1 MQTTRF
7 LITGVGGQGTILA
20 SDVLAEVGLRLGYD
34 AKKSDILGLAVRGGS
49 VVSHII
55 WGGKVRAPMID
66 EGSADYYIS
75 FEWLEGLRRM
85 AYTNP
90 DTVILANDWRI
101 DPVAVSSG
109 QAEYPAVEGIR
120 NTMRERCAALHVLP
134 ATPMAV
140 DMGNARV
147 FNSIIMGKLSLLVGG
162 DGDVWRSAVADRR
175 PQGTRPERQGLRR
188 RAFLRA
194 VGHPPA
200 RPAPIISGGPYGQ
213 DRRLPPP
220 LRAVS
225 PSFCEASHV

>member
-55 WGGKVRAPMID
+55 WSGKVRAPMID

-109 QAEYPAVEGIR
+109 QAEYPPWRASGTPCG
-120 NTMRERCAALHVLP
+120 NAAP
-134 ATPMAV
+134 RSTSSPPPPWPWIWATPVYSTASSWASCPCSWA
-140 DMGNARV
+140 GTGTSGAPP
-147 FNSIIMGKLSLLVGG
+147 
-162 DGDVWRSAVADRR
+162 WRTPS
-175 PQGTRPERQGLRR
+175 
-188 RAFLRA
+188 
-194 VGHPPA
+194 PPRYA
-200 RPAPIISGGPYGQ
+200 T
-213 DRRLPPP
+213 
-220 LRAVS
+220 
-225 PSFCEASHV
+225 

>member
-1 MQTTRF
+1 M
-7 LITGVGGQGTILA
+7 
-20 SDVLAEVGLRLGYD
+20 LAEVGLRLGYD

-162 DGDVWRSAVADRR
+162 DADVWRSAVADTVAPKVRD
-175 PQGTRPERQGLRR
+175 LNV
-188 RAFLRA
+188 RAFDAGR
-194 VGHPPA
+194 
-200 RPAPIISGGPYGQ
+200 
-213 DRRLPPP
+213 
-220 LRAVS
+220 
-225 PSFCEASHV
+225 SFGL

>member
-134 ATPMAV
+134 ATPWPWIWATPV
-140 DMGNARV
+140 YSTASSWASCPCSWAGTGTSGAPP
-147 FNSIIMGKLSLLVGG
+147 
-162 DGDVWRSAVADRR
+162 WRTPS
-175 PQGTRPERQGLRR
+175 
-188 RAFLRA
+188 
-194 VGHPPA
+194 PPRYA
-200 RPAPIISGGPYGQ
+200 T
-213 DRRLPPP
+213 
-220 LRAVS
+220 
-225 PSFCEASHV
+225 

>member
-34 AKKSDILGLAVRGGS
+34 AKK
-49 VVSHII
+49 
-55 WGGKVRAPMID
+55 
-66 EGSADYYIS
+66 
-75 FEWLEGLRRM
+75 WLEGLRRM

-90 DTVILANDWRI
+90 DTMILANDWRI

-162 DGDVWRSAVADRR
+162 DGDVWRSAVADTVAPKVRD
-175 PQGTRPERQGLRR
+175 LNV
-188 RAFLRA
+188 RAFDAGR
-194 VGHPPA
+194 
-200 RPAPIISGGPYGQ
+200 
-213 DRRLPPP
+213 
-220 LRAVS
+220 
-225 PSFCEASHV
+225 SFGL

>member
-147 FNSIIMGKLSLLVGG
+147 FNSIIMGKLSLLVGRG
-162 DGDVWRSAVADRR
+162 PGTSGAPPWRTPS
-175 PQGTRPERQGLRR
+175 
-188 RAFLRA
+188 
-194 VGHPPA
+194 PPRYA
-200 RPAPIISGGPYGQ
+200 T
-213 DRRLPPP
+213 
-220 LRAVS
+220 
-225 PSFCEASHV
+225 

>member
-109 QAEYPAVEGIR
+109 QAEYPAVEGTLRRAPRPPRHPHGRGYGQRPCIQQHHHGQAVPAR
-120 NTMRERCAALHVLP
+120 GRGRGRLAL
-134 ATPMAV
+134 
-140 DMGNARV
+140 RR
-147 FNSIIMGKLSLLVGG
+147 GG
-162 DGDVWRSAVADRR
+162 HRR

-200 RPAPIISGGPYGQ
+200 RPAPIIPGGPYGQ
-213 DRRLPPP
+213 APGRLPPP

>member
-55 WGGKVRAPMID
+55 WGDKVRAPMID

-109 QAEYPAVEGIR
+109 QAEYPAPMTMGPEPNTRTFFTSVYLGI
-120 NTMRERCAALHVLP
+120 TGHLP
-134 ATPMAV
+134 DPW
-140 DMGNARV
+140 
-147 FNSIIMGKLSLLVGG
+147 I
-162 DGDVWRSAVADRR
+162 
-175 PQGTRPERQGLRR
+175 Q
-188 RAFLRA
+188 
-194 VGHPPA
+194 
-200 RPAPIISGGPYGQ
+200 
-213 DRRLPPP
+213 
-220 LRAVS
+220 
-225 PSFCEASHV
+225 

>member
-49 VVSHII
+49 VVSHI
-55 WGGKVRAPMID
+55 
-66 EGSADYYIS
+66 
-75 FEWLEGLRRM
+75 
-85 AYTNP
+85 P

-109 QAEYPAVEGIR
+109 QAEYPAVEDIR

-162 DGDVWRSAVADRR
+162 DGDVWRSAVADTVAPKVRD
-175 PQGTRPERQGLRR
+175 LNV
-188 RAFLRA
+188 RAFDAGR
-194 VGHPPA
+194 
-200 RPAPIISGGPYGQ
+200 
-213 DRRLPPP
+213 
-220 LRAVS
+220 
-225 PSFCEASHV
+225 SFGL

>member
-1 MQTTRF
+1 M
-7 LITGVGGQGTILA
+7 
-20 SDVLAEVGLRLGYD
+20 
-34 AKKSDILGLAVRGGS
+34 
-49 VVSHII
+49 VSHII
-55 WGGKVRAPMID
+55 WSDKVRAPMID

-162 DGDVWRSAVADRR
+162 DRDVLALRRGGHRR
-175 PQGTRPERQGLRR
+175 PQGTRLNVGLRR

-200 RPAPIISGGPYGQ
+200 RPAPIIPGGPYGQ

>member
-55 WGGKVRAPMID
+55 WSDKVRAPMID

-134 ATPMAV
+134 A
-140 DMGNARV
+140 
-147 FNSIIMGKLSLLVGG
+147 IIMGKLSLLVGG
-162 DGDVWRSAVADRR
+162 DGDVWRSAVADTVAPKVRD
-175 PQGTRPERQGLRR
+175 LNV
-188 RAFLRA
+188 RAFDAGR
-194 VGHPPA
+194 
-200 RPAPIISGGPYGQ
+200 
-213 DRRLPPP
+213 
-220 LRAVS
+220 
-225 PSFCEASHV
+225 SFGL

>member
-90 DTVILANDWRI
+90 DRTVPFISPILFRSFINRFLPFPARCGRWSRTALWNALPTLPTAARRWCVSRPRDTRPA
-101 DPVAVSSG
+101 DSARLLLGTTFPVSWPGWS
-109 QAEYPAVEGIR
+109 R
-120 NTMRERCAALHVLP
+120 NSWPRWKRCAA
-134 ATPMAV
+134 
-140 DMGNARV
+140 R
-147 FNSIIMGKLSLLVGG
+147 
-162 DGDVWRSAVADRR
+162 
-175 PQGTRPERQGLRR
+175 
-188 RAFLRA
+188 
-194 VGHPPA
+194 
-200 RPAPIISGGPYGQ
+200 
-213 DRRLPPP
+213 
-220 LRAVS
+220 
-225 PSFCEASHV
+225 

>member
-55 WGGKVRAPMID
+55 WGDKVRAPMID

-85 AYTNP
+85 
-90 DTVILANDWRI
+90 

-162 DGDVWRSAVADRR
+162 DGDVWRSAVADTVAPKVRD
-175 PQGTRPERQGLRR
+175 LNV
-188 RAFLRA
+188 RAFDAGR
-194 VGHPPA
+194 
-200 RPAPIISGGPYGQ
+200 
-213 DRRLPPP
+213 
-220 LRAVS
+220 
-225 PSFCEASHV
+225 SFGL

>member
-1 MQTTRF
+1 MQATRF

-90 DTVILANDWRI
+90 DTVILLRGGNLRQHFGG
-101 DPVAVSSG
+101 G
-109 QAEYPAVEGIR
+109 QVTGKATHPGRAEHAAHPAASLGGKALGPAVLILHENR
-120 NTMRERCAALHVLP
+120 FHAFPVRKFKHRVLHAA
-134 ATPMAV
+134 
-140 DMGNARV
+140 
-147 FNSIIMGKLSLLVGG
+147 
-162 DGDVWRSAVADRR
+162 AD
-175 PQGTRPERQGLRR
+175 
-188 RAFLRA
+188 
-194 VGHPPA
+194 
-200 RPAPIISGGPYGQ
+200 SGG
-213 DRRLPPP
+213 RRISAADVVIHEEGVEIAFVLCQ
-220 LRAVS
+220 R
-225 PSFCEASHV
+225 

>member
-101 DPVAVSSG
+101 DPITVVTGAAS
-109 QAEYPAVEGIR
+109 YPEGIIEKLQK
-120 NTMRERCAALHVLP
+120 ERKTIVVEA
-134 ATPMAV
+134 MAEAKKL
-140 DMGNARV
+140 GTSKV
-147 FNSIIMGKLSLLVGG
+147 FNVVVLGAAARHMTFSKEQWIQVIESTVPPKTVEINLQAFEAGYSLSV
-162 DGDVWRSAVADRR
+162 
-175 PQGTRPERQGLRR
+175 
-188 RAFLRA
+188 
-194 VGHPPA
+194 
-200 RPAPIISGGPYGQ
+200 
-213 DRRLPPP
+213 
-220 LRAVS
+220 
-225 PSFCEASHV
+225 

>member
-90 DTVILANDWRI
+90 DTVILANDWAAFGFLQACAIRGVRI
-101 DPVAVSSG
+101 PDEFSIIGMDDSGNLCTLLKPTLSSVAMPFNRVSHFAACTLCDLIDG
-109 QAEYPAVEGIR
+109 VGVHQR
-120 NTMRERCAALHVLP
+120 NTSSVVRIPGSLKQR
-134 ATPMAV
+134 
-140 DMGNARV
+140 D
-147 FNSIIMGKLSLLVGG
+147 SIRTI
-162 DGDVWRSAVADRR
+162 
-175 PQGTRPERQGLRR
+175 
-188 RAFLRA
+188 
-194 VGHPPA
+194 
-200 RPAPIISGGPYGQ
+200 
-213 DRRLPPP
+213 
-220 LRAVS
+220 
-225 PSFCEASHV
+225 

>member
-109 QAEYPAVEGIR
+109 QAEYPAVEGG
-120 NTMRERCAALHVLP
+120 NAAP
-134 ATPMAV
+134 RSTSSPPPPWPWIWATPVYSTASSWASCPCSWA
-140 DMGNARV
+140 GTGTSGAPP
-147 FNSIIMGKLSLLVGG
+147 
-162 DGDVWRSAVADRR
+162 WRTPS
-175 PQGTRPERQGLRR
+175 
-188 RAFLRA
+188 
-194 VGHPPA
+194 PPRYA
-200 RPAPIISGGPYGQ
+200 T
-213 DRRLPPP
+213 
-220 LRAVS
+220 
-225 PSFCEASHV
+225 